1 MSDGPHKSLNM
12 RPSWKKLA
20 ERADQPAFEPEHV
33 VEKLMSALKDDWI
46 KDGCDELVNGIKEL
60 LGDMRQRSLL
70 ADNKAEEL
78 ESARRE
84 LSAGHGFKRIVLDG
98 IIQALDTG
106 SESGDALQQGIQN
119 ALTERAARGA
129 LQIEEHVTRKSTE
142 EQATNVRTRINEAIE
157 RAPIGDFARRAAGF
171 QSQIPLAKTQ
181 KQQNLDDGVGL
192 P

>member
-20 ERADQPAFEPEHV
+20 ERAGQPAFEPEHV
-33 VEKLMSALKDDWI
+33 AEKLMSALKDDWT
-46 KDGCDELVNGIKEL
+46 KEGCDELVNGIKEL
-60 LGDMRQRSLL
+60 LGDMRQASLL

-98 IIQALDTG
+98 VIQALDTG

-129 LQIEEHVTRKSTE
+129 LQIEEHIIRKSNE

-157 RAPIGDFARRAAGF
+157 RAPIGDFARQAAGL
-171 QSQIPLAKTQ
+171 QSQIPLTKTQ